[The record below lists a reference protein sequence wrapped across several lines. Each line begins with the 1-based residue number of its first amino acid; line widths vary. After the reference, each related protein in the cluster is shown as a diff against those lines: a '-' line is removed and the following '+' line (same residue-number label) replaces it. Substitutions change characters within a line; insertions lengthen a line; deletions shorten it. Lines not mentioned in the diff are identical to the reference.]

1 MKAVV
6 DIFVGECKNNNE
18 ILIDMF
24 LSTIFIGYKYYTEIR
39 EITIPK
45 VEM

>member
-6 DIFVGECKNNNE
+6 DIFAGECKNNNE

-24 LSTIFIGYKYYTEIR
+24 LSTIFIGYKNYI
-39 EITIPK
+39 
-45 VEM
+45 

>member
-6 DIFVGECKNNNE
+6 DIFAGECKNNNE

-24 LSTIFIGYKYYTEIR
+24 LSTIFIGCTYYAEIR
-39 EITIPK
+39 ELTIPK
-45 VEM
+45 TEM

>member
-6 DIFVGECKNNNE
+6 DIFAGECKNNNE

-24 LSTIFIGYKYYTEIR
+24 LSIFFIGKGYYAENR
-39 EITIPK
+39 RITIPK
-45 VEM
+45 TEM